1 MGDPFNATSSE
12 WLETAWSNFERACRA
27 IKFEDYAQVVFYAH
41 QTVETAIKAYLTS
54 KGYKVLH
61 THDLKVLVEEAI
73 KLSLKIDIKS
83 RDLEELSMHYFA
95 TRYPDARRR
104 LKIPKEYYTRK
115 VALKFLNLA
124 YKILTL
130 VEEEL

>member
-1 MGDPFNATSSE
+1 MEDPFNATSSE

-27 IKFEDYAQVVFYAH
+27 IKSEDYTQVVFYAH

-73 KLSLKIDIKS
+73 KLSLKIDIKVGI
-83 RDLEELSMHYFA
+83 LKNYLC
-95 TRYPDARRR
+95 TILQPD
-104 LKIPKEYYTRK
+104 IQMPEDD
-115 VALKFLNLA
+115 
-124 YKILTL
+124 
-130 VEEEL
+130 

>member
-1 MGDPFNATSSE
+1 
-12 WLETAWSNFERACRA
+12 
-27 IKFEDYAQVVFYAH
+27 
-41 QTVETAIKAYLTS
+41 
-54 KGYKVLH
+54 
-61 THDLKVLVEEAI
+61 
-73 KLSLKIDIKS
+73 
-83 RDLEELSMHYFA
+83 MHYFA

-124 YKILTL
+124 YKILTS